1 MFFFFMLE
9 MVCSLSQLR
18 NIATDRGR
26 DGKELTLKANGI
38 LPNRS
43 NKPTQQTTIFFGG
56 GGINAV

>member
-1 MFFFFMLE
+1 MFFFFILE

-43 NKPTQQTTIFFGG
+43 N
-56 GGINAV
+56 